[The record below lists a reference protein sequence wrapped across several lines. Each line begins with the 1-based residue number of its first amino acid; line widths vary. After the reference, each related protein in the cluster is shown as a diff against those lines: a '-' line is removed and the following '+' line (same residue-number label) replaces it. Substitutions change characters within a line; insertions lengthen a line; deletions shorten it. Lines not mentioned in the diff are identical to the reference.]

1 MGKEDKKFIHKIVQ
15 KIISTEGPKAN
26 RRIPNGKDW
35 TITDLC
41 VLRNWMNK
49 NIKYQRDTVTH
60 GVRHDLSGPTQV
72 LQNRREDCEDHAML
86 FGSMAQLLGAYCR
99 LVVARRQNGAHAFME
114 VCLGHESEV
123 SISKVEREIRNYHTY
138 RSELLNIPKDH
149 YVCSSCYIA
158 DGWKVNKDGVL
169 KRTSNNSRS
178 YIMNWSGISYYT
190 TESGYIYMV
199 ADTLFGTYLGDIS
212 SFVKK
217 GYLKSLQKRFEPTEP
232 FWKDCSY
239 NYPLEGEVFSI
250 HIYHTRTLKGPHNGY
265 DPFEAQRK
273 IRAKSAHTSQ
283 FMETQPSIEIRD
295 ILQIILQSNIIEIPQ
310 TQQDDKAWYFGPE
323 REKMYLT
330 LEEILDRVKQE
341 PRLHHYIYFK
351 GDWIDGRWV
360 ENEWLSVQ
368 EIAEFREILVGL
380 TEYKDSIDHFIEQRY
395 GKKAKTTPVQK
406 TSRLQLLRQ
415 DRRKIGDELAKN
427 NSQLEELNVLL
438 ENALDTSDDA
448 LALEIITL
456 KMEVEESIKELE
468 TRYNRVEQD
477 VKKIESK
484 DTKTT
489 IHQKERKGEL
499 IQTLRDE
506 LFDKRNNSWAL
517 ILERKYFVKNN
528 GDWNQSRLSLVAKKL
543 RVYDKRLKNKAL
555 LAWVDNFYKDT
566 EQIVFPISIKRKEII
581 KVFKELKQSGQFPS
595 SGFLGWVAQRGTS
608 NKAQIK

>member
-1 MGKEDKKFIHKIVQ
+1 
-15 KIISTEGPKAN
+15 
-26 RRIPNGKDW
+26 
-35 TITDLC
+35 
-41 VLRNWMNK
+41 
-49 NIKYQRDTVTH
+49 
-60 GVRHDLSGPTQV
+60 
-72 LQNRREDCEDHAML
+72 
-86 FGSMAQLLGAYCR
+86 
-99 LVVARRQNGAHAFME
+99 
-114 VCLGHESEV
+114 
-123 SISKVEREIRNYHTY
+123 
-138 RSELLNIPKDH
+138 
-149 YVCSSCYIA
+149 
-158 DGWKVNKDGVL
+158 
-169 KRTSNNSRS
+169 
-178 YIMNWSGISYYT
+178 
-190 TESGYIYMV
+190 
-199 ADTLFGTYLGDIS
+199 
-212 SFVKK
+212 
-217 GYLKSLQKRFEPTEP
+217 
-232 FWKDCSY
+232 
-239 NYPLEGEVFSI
+239 
-250 HIYHTRTLKGPHNGY
+250 
-265 DPFEAQRK
+265 
-273 IRAKSAHTSQ
+273 
-283 FMETQPSIEIRD
+283 
-295 ILQIILQSNIIEIPQ
+295 
-310 TQQDDKAWYFGPE
+310 
-323 REKMYLT
+323 
-330 LEEILDRVKQE
+330 
-341 PRLHHYIYFK
+341 
-351 GDWIDGRWV
+351 
-360 ENEWLSVQ
+360 VQ

-477 VKKIESK
+477 VKNIESK